1 MSRNIMLITGVSSGL
16 GKALAEEALR
26 QKWRVVGTVRKEA
39 DRQNFEA
46 LDPEHAIGRILD
58 VTHTATVPKVVA
70 DVEGTIGPV
79 DVLVNNAGYGLF
91 VTIEEAPLEEVR
103 QQFETNVFGQIAV
116 LQAVLPYMRQ
126 RRRGHVLNVTSMGGL
141 VAFPIVGI
149 YNASKFAMEAVTEAL
164 AQEVKDFGIKV
175 TAIEPGMFK
184 TDWIGRSLRRV
195 EPTISD
201 YDALRKRHDETP
213 LHWNGDLA
221 KAAQAILT
229 IIAAQNPPSHA
240 LLGSIADRLVGQK
253 LENVRKE
260 FAAGK
265 ELSAWTDAVQLNPMR

>member
-1 MSRNIMLITGVSSGL
+1 MLITGVSSGL

-26 QKWRVVGTVRKEA
+26 QNWRVVGTVRKEA

-46 LDPEHAIGRILD
+46 FDPEHALGRILD
-58 VTHTATVPKVVA
+58 VTDTATVRKVVA
-70 DVEGTIGPV
+70 DVEGAIGPV

-91 VTIEEAPLEEVR
+91 ATIEEVPLEEVR

-141 VAFPIVGI
+141 VAFPMVGI

-201 YDALRKRHDETP
+201 YDPLRKRHDETP
-213 LHWNGDLA
+213 LPWNGDLA
-221 KAAQAILT
+221 KAAQAMLT
-229 IIAAQNPPSHA
+229 IIAAENPPGHV

-253 LENVRKE
+253 LENLRKE
-260 FAAGK
+260 FAAGE
-265 ELSAWTDAVQLNPMR
+265 ELSAWTDALQL